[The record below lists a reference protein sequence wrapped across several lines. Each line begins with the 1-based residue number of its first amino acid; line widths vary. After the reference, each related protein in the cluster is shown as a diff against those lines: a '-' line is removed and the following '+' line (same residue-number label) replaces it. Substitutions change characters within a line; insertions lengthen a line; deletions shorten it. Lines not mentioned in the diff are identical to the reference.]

1 MNTDTAKSVA
11 KRFVMLAPD
20 KRKVY
25 WERMQ
30 AEGISAANLPIPAVK
45 ALFDELRLSY
55 AQQRQ
60 WFLWQLEPQGAAYN
74 VPTALRLKGALDVE
88 ALRRSFEALVAR
100 HETLRT
106 TFSHADG
113 QALQVIHAAA
123 PFALHVDAV
132 QVPAGADR
140 QALIRQWVETETRRP
155 FDLESGPLLRVKLL
169 KLGDDDHVLVL
180 TLHHI
185 VSDGWSMPVMVEE
198 LIRFYEGYRLGQPV
212 QLPALPIQ
220 YADYAIWQRHWMEAG
235 EQTRQ
240 LGYWTEQL
248 GGDPAVLE
256 LPLDRP
262 RPAIQSQAGASL
274 AIELEPGLAG
284 ALKGLAR
291 EQGVTLFMLLL
302 ASFQALLHRYSG
314 QPEIRVGVPIANRN
328 RVETERLIGFFVNTQ
343 VLKAEFDLDTTFQAL
358 LHQVQRTALAA
369 QAHQDLPFEQLVE
382 ALHPQ
387 RSLSHSPLFQVMYNH
402 QTQGRNARHS
412 LPGLTVEGLEWEQ
425 HSAQFDLTLETVET
439 EQGIGA
445 SLNYATALFDAST
458 IQRLASHWRQLLQDV
473 VAQPQKRIAELA
485 LLDAQEQQQ
494 VQAWNR
500 TEAGFDRERCVHE
513 LIAAQAQRTPD
524 APAVLFAG
532 QTLSYR
538 QLDQRA
544 NQLAHRLRERGVGPD
559 VLVGLALERSLEMV
573 VGLLGILKAGGAYVP
588 LDPDY
593 PQERLAYMIQDSGI
607 GLLLTQPTVQLP
619 ASSAVERLM
628 LEPGAAWLAG
638 CELGAPQLHMQPD
651 HLAYVIYTSGSTGK
665 PKGVAVRHG
674 GLANHMHWMQQAF
687 AVQPEDR
694 VLQKTAFSFDA
705 SVWEFWLA
713 LIGGAQLVVAEPGLV
728 LDPQRFWQQVSEQR
742 ISILQL
748 APSLL
753 HALLP
758 DRGAGQMDSV
768 RLLAMGGEALS
779 AALSEQV
786 RAGWGGQLVNLYGP
800 TEATIDSTF
809 HVLSAQLQ
817 AGTVPIGRAVANV
830 RLHVLSDAL
839 GVTPFARGELYIGGD
854 SLARGYLNQPALTA
868 ERFVPDPFD
877 TSAQGGA
884 RLYRSGDM
892 TRYRADGVIEYLGRA
907 DHQVKIRG
915 LRIEL
920 GEIEAS
926 LHQHPA
932 VREAVVLAVD
942 GPHGRQ
948 LAAYLVASDGLAAN
962 PEQLASLREHLKV
975 RLPEYMVPT
984 HLLWLDALPLM
995 PNGKLD
1001 RKALPE
1007 PDTSQLQQAYVA
1019 PQSELEQR
1027 IAAIWAGVL
1036 KLEKVGL
1043 TDNFFELGGDS
1054 IISIQV
1060 VSRAR
1065 QAGIH
1070 FTPKALFQHQ
1080 TVQGLASVA
1089 RLGEQA
1095 QHIDQGPMQGQAL
1108 LLPVHQYFFDEAIP
1122 EQHHWNQ
1129 ALLLRPGQA
1138 LKAPVLDQALQALLT
1153 HHDALRLRYTRQADG
1168 AWAAEYGAPTAAGEA
1183 LWTRTLDDADA
1194 LQALCDTAQR
1204 SLDLERGELLRAV
1217 LATLPDGSQRLLL
1230 AIHHLVVDGVSWR
1243 ILLEDLQSAYTQ
1255 LAAGQVVNL
1264 PPKTSSTQAWAQR
1277 LQAHAADLQGE
1288 LAYWSSELAG
1298 ASAELP
1304 CDNPQGSLQNVH
1316 MARAQTR
1323 LDQATTRQL
1332 LQQAPAA
1339 YRTQVNDL
1347 LLTALARVVA
1357 RWTGRD
1363 EVLIQLEGH
1372 GREELF
1378 DEIDLT
1384 RTVGWF
1390 TSMFP
1395 VRLSPVD
1402 SLDGSIKRIKEQL
1415 RAVPDK
1421 GIGFGALRY
1430 LGDAQA
1436 REALAALPVPRITFN
1451 YLGQFDASFAD
1462 EQGEGGFFTPARESA
1477 GDSQSSEA
1485 PLGNWLSING
1495 QVYGGEL
1502 TLSWSFSHR
1511 MFAESS
1517 IQTLAQAYTAELQA
1531 LIAHCIAHDTAGVT
1545 PSDFPL
1551 ARLTQAQLDSLPVA
1565 LGDVE
1570 DIYPLSPMQQG
1581 MLFHT
1586 LQAPETA
1593 LYINQIAVSVDGLDS
1608 ARFIAAW
1615 GSVLARHETLRT
1627 GFCAAS
1633 QLAEPLQVV
1642 YRHAELP
1649 VRLLDWRDRQVAPSD
1664 LEALAAADAGEGF
1677 DLATAPLLRLTLVRL
1692 DAQRSHLLWTCH
1704 HILMDGWSSSRLFA
1718 EVFMAYHGRASD
1730 TGVGRYRD
1738 YIEWLGRQSQGQLE
1752 QFWRAHLAELE
1763 GPTLLA
1769 DNVAPQPDLG
1779 LGGHAALYLR
1789 WDQARTEHLRTQA
1802 QHLRV
1807 TPNTLVQAAWLLLLQ
1822 RYTGQR
1828 TVCFGATVA
1837 GRPATL
1843 AGADEML
1850 GLFINTLPVVQTP
1863 QPHQRVSDWLSQ
1875 LQGHNLELRDHEH
1888 AALAD
1893 VQRWAGRPG
1902 QALFDSI
1909 VVFENYPV
1917 DERLQ
1922 ETSNN
1927 DLQFGQA
1934 STRDVTNYAMDLAV
1948 NLGQTL
1954 TVEFLYLQNRFTE
1967 AATAAI
1973 LGNFERLLGAMLDN
1987 PQATLGS
1994 LDMLTPAQARLLQ
2007 RRNELAA
2014 LPVAA
2019 PGLLADDIAAHAGRR
2034 PDAIA
2039 VICADQQLSYA
2050 QLDEQA
2056 NRLAQYLL
2064 AQGAGAETCI
2074 GIALERSVHTL
2085 VAFLAVMKSGAAY
2098 VPLDIDYPQ
2107 ERLAWIVEDSGMHLL
2122 LTHSS
2127 LSQRFAGV
2135 ACTLELDRLDL
2146 HGQAGGCPQVVVQ
2159 PDNLA
2164 YLIYTSGSTG
2174 KPKGVAVSHRQIRM
2188 HCRAIAE
2195 RYEMSEKTRELL
2207 FMSFAFDGAQER
2219 WLSTLQAGG
2228 CLVVRDNHL
2237 WTAEQTLQVLG
2248 AQRIDIACFP
2258 PAYLQQLVEC
2268 AERQHLPAPP
2278 VRVYCFGG
2286 DAVPQALFEDVKRV
2300 LRPQWLV
2307 NGYGPTET
2315 VVTPMLWK
2323 VPASGQCEAVYAPI
2337 GERVGQR
2344 TLYVLDEDLNLL
2356 PDGVAGELYIGG
2368 LGVARGYYRR
2378 AALTAERFVA
2388 DPFAAG
2394 ARLYRSGDRVRR
2406 RADGVIDYLGRL
2418 DNQVKIRGFR
2428 IEPGEVEARLRNQPG
2443 VREAVVIARD
2453 TQGSKQLLAY
2463 VVTTAQA
2470 AGVEQLREALR
2481 SELPDYMVPAH
2492 VMLLPALP
2500 LTPNGKLDRNA
2511 LPAPQLAS
2519 RPRSA
2524 PRNAL
2529 ERTLASIWQDVLEV
2543 DNVGID
2549 DNFFELGGDS
2559 LRVLKM
2565 LSRVR
2570 ACADLD
2576 IELKLRDV
2584 MAGPTIGELS
2594 GYSTLQEQNL
2604 DPLLLL
2610 NTPVEHGP
2618 ALFCLH
2624 AGFGTVFDYEP
2635 LARRLEGRCS
2645 VYGLQCRM
2653 LLDPGWVDES
2663 LQSMAI
2669 DYAQYIRQ
2677 KQPEGPY
2684 RLLGWS
2690 LGGALASLVT
2700 QELESQGQQ
2709 VTFLGLV
2716 DSFIPTSSPAQPD
2729 TDWGEDLR
2737 SFLGVVLQAAKADLA
2752 LPAVPAGA
2760 EVATLHALI
2769 DSVRAGLPSSA
2780 FAEVES
2786 AELAHTFAVA
2796 MHLKAL
2802 STRLNQLPLT
2812 AAGACCWWAG
2822 ARAEGVRIDGSVE
2835 DLAIAAGHYDILRHP
2850 DWLASLGRRLT
2861 DDLTVAG

>member
-1 MNTDTAKSVA
+1 
-11 KRFVMLAPD
+11 
-20 KRKVY
+20 
-25 WERMQ
+25 MQ
-30 AEGISAANLPIPAVK
+30 ALLDSVKSLSPKERKALATLLKRQGVNLYGVAPISPRGAGEPAV
-45 ALFDELRLSY
+45 LSY

-60 WFLWQLEPQGAAYN
+60 WFLWQLEPESTAYN
-74 VPTALRLKGALDVE
+74 VPVALRLKGDLDLE
-88 ALRRSFEALVAR
+88 ALRSSFQAMIDR
-100 HETLRT
+100 HEILRT
-106 TFSHADG
+106 TFQQDGDHAVQLIAPATAFSLQV
-113 QALQVIHAAA
+113 QALDHA
-123 PFALHVDAV
+123 P
-132 QVPAGADR
+132 GADLEPLLKR
-140 QALIRQWVETETRRP
+140 QVEEETQRP
-155 FDLESGPLLRVKLL
+155 FDLEKGPLLRVKLL
-169 KLGDDDHVLVL
+169 RLASREHALVL
-180 TLHHI
+180 TLHHSI
-185 VSDGWSMPVMVEE
+185 ADGWSMPIIVDE
-198 LIRFYEGYRLGQPV
+198 LIQGYEASRSGQSA
-212 QLPALPIQ
+212 QRPALPIQ
-220 YADYAIWQRHWMEAG
+220 YADYAIWQRDWMEAG
-235 EQTRQ
+235 EQERQ
-240 LGYWTEQL
+240 LAYWQARL
-248 GGDPAVLE
+248 GGDQPVLE
-256 LPLDRP
+256 LPTDHP
-262 RPAIQSQAGASL
+262 RPAVQRDAGANLGLELPGEL
-274 AIELEPGLAG
+274 AQRLKVLAQQ
-284 ALKGLAR
+284 
-291 EQGVTLFMLLL
+291 QGVTLFMLLL
-302 ASFQALLHRYSG
+302 ASFQCLLQRYSG
-314 QPEIRVGVPIANRN
+314 QHDIRVGVPIANRN
-328 RVETERLIGFFVNTQ
+328 RAETEALIGFFVNTQ
-343 VLKAEFDLDTTFQAL
+343 VMKADFDLHTTFLAL
-358 LHQVQRTALAA
+358 LQQVKQAAIEA
-369 QAHQDLPFEQLVE
+369 QAHQDLPFEQLVD
-382 ALHPQ
+382 ALESE
-387 RSLSHSPLFQVMYNH
+387 RSLSHSPLFQVMFNH
-402 QTQGRNARHS
+402 QATSRQQTRLLS
-412 LPGLTVEGLEWEQ
+412 DLTVEVLAWEES
-425 HSAQFDLTLETVET
+425 SAQFDLSLNTVEHASGIAAT
-439 EQGIGA
+439 LTYATDLFERSTVERMLGHWHNLLQGIA
-445 SLNYATALFDAST
+445 D
-458 IQRLASHWRQLLQDV
+458 
-473 VAQPQKRIAELA
+473 QPERRIAELP
-485 LLDAQEQQQ
+485 LLDPRQRQQ
-494 VQAWNR
+494 VLGDWNR
-500 TEAGFDRERCVHE
+500 TEEAYPVDRCVHQLVE
-513 LIAAQAQRTPD
+513 AQVASTPH
-524 APAVLFAG
+524 ATALVHGEQVLTY
-532 QTLSYR
+532 Q
-538 QLDQRA
+538 QLNRRA
-544 NQLAHRLRERGVGPD
+544 NQLAHRLRELGVGPE
-559 VLVGLALERSLEMV
+559 VMVGVALERSPELV
-573 VGLLGILKAGGAYVP
+573 VGLLAVLKAGGAYVP
-588 LDPDY
+588 LDPEY
-593 PQERLAYMIQDSGI
+593 PQERLAYMINDSRAS
-607 GLLLTQPTVQLP
+607 LLLSQSSLLPRLPEGLRAQAVLLDQLVLDDCP
-619 ASSAVERLM
+619 DADLPNLTA
-628 LEPGAAWLAG
+628 PGN
-638 CELGAPQLHMQPD
+638 
-651 HLAYVIYTSGSTGK
+651 LAYSIYTSGSTGQ
-665 PKGVAVRHG
+665 PKGVLIEHRNTVALIAWAQSVYSPGDLHG
-674 GLANHMHWMQQAF
+674 VLASTS
-687 AVQPEDR
+687 VC
-694 VLQKTAFSFDA
+694 FDL
-705 SVWEFWLA
+705 SVWEIFVTLSCGGYAIVANNALELPTLA
-713 LIGGAQLVVAEPGLV
+713 AR
-728 LDPQRFWQQVSEQR
+728 DQVSL
-742 ISILQL
+742 INTV
-748 APSLL
+748 PSAIKAL
-753 HALLP
+753 H
-758 DRGAGQMDSV
+758 DAGQLPSSV
-768 RLLAMGGEALS
+768 RMINLAGEALKQS
-779 AALSEQV
+779 LVDQLYQ
-786 RAGWGGQLVNLYGP
+786 AGGVEKVYDLYGP
-800 TEATIDSTF
+800 SEDTTYSTF
-809 HVLSAQLQ
+809 TLRTAQGRANIGRPVSNSRVYLLDG
-817 AGTVPIGRAVANV
+817 AGGTVPVGAA
-830 RLHVLSDAL
+830 
-839 GVTPFARGELYIGGD
+839 GELCLAGAG
-854 SLARGYLNQPALTA
+854 LARGYAGRAALTA
-868 ERFVPDPFD
+868 EKFLPDPFD
-877 TSAQGGA
+877 TSVQGGG
-884 RLYRSGDM
+884 RLYRTGDLA
-892 TRYRADGVIEYLGRA
+892 RYREDGVIEYVGRI

-915 LRIEL
+915 FRIEL
-920 GEIEAS
+920 GEIEAR
-926 LHQHPA
+926 LQAHPA
-932 VREAVVLAVD
+932 IREAVVIDVPAAS
-942 GPHGRQ
+942 GRQ
-948 LAAYLVASDGLAAN
+948 LVAYLVLDAPSLPDDEAQKRLRN
-962 PEQLASLREHLKV
+962 DLREHLKAA
-975 RLPEYMVPT
+975 LPDYMVPA
-984 HLLWLDALPLM
+984 HLMYLQALPLTA
-995 PNGKLD
+995 NGKLD

-1007 PDTSQLQQAYVA
+1007 PDASQLQQAYVA

-1065 QAGIH
+1065 QVGIH

-1168 AWAAEYGAPTAAGEA
+1168 AWAAEYGAPGGVRELLWTQPVADAEA
-1183 LWTRTLDDADA
+1183 L
-1194 LQALCDTAQR
+1194 QGLCETAQR

-1304 CDNPQGSLQNVH
+1304 CDNPQGSLQSVH
-1316 MARAQTR
+1316 GIEVQTH
-1323 LDQATTRQL
+1323 LDTVTTRQL

-1347 LLTALARVVA
+1347 LLTALARVIA

-1372 GREELF
+1372 GREALF
-1378 DEIDLT
+1378 DTIDLT

-1477 GDSQSSEA
+1477 GATQSPQA

-1502 TLSWSFSHR
+1502 KLGWSFSR
-1511 MFAESS
+1511 QMFDAPT
-1517 IQTLAQAYTAELQA
+1517 IQALAQAYAEELKV
-1531 LIAHCIAHDTAGVT
+1531 LVAHCVHPGSVGVT

-1649 VRLLDWRDRQVAPSD
+1649 VRLLDWRDRQVAPPD

-1843 AGADEML
+1843 AGVDEML

-2064 AQGAGAETCI
+2064 AQGAGAETCV

-2122 LTHSS
+2122 LTHST

-2174 KPKGVAVSHRQIRM
+2174 KPKGVAVSHGQIRM

-2228 CLVVRDNHL
+2228 CLVVRDDHL

-2344 TLYVLDEDLNLL
+2344 TLYVLDEDLNPL

-2463 VVTTAQA
+2463 VVATAQA

-2760 EVATLHALI
+2760 QVATLHALI

-2835 DLAIAAGHYDILRHP
+2835 DLAIAADHYDILRHP